1 VSVLL
6 EVVVILLSSICV
18 LIPNGYFLLVPLLH
32 SVSDMIVSLI
42 IYTSVSLLEEAD
54 CSMFFGVTVMW
65 ACTSEL
71 YIF

>member
-1 VSVLL
+1 MSVLL